1 VPKSDQV
8 LLDLNNPV
16 FQDDLFSLGKE
27 EAGRI
32 FAALRKLKRL
42 RWSEVLED
50 KGLRWELVQSKRGPS
65 GMRFYTIR
73 ITDKIR
79 ALVYR
84 DGQFMRFLSLHRD
97 HDSAYR

>member
-16 FQDDLFSLGKE
+16 FQEDLFNLEKAA
-27 EAGRI
+27 AGRV
-32 FAALRKLKRL
+32 FVALRKLKRL
-42 RWSEVLED
+42 SWSEVHKD
-50 KGLRWELVQSKRGPS
+50 KGLRWELVQSKRGPG
-65 GMRFYTIR
+65 GMRLYTIR

-79 ALVYR
+79 ALVCR
-84 DGQFMRFLSLHRD
+84 DDQFMRFLSLHRD